1 VKRRVRPT
9 LARSAYD
16 RAAHRRADDDWL
28 QKVWPGADV
37 LAVSADGFSPV
48 RPTGG
53 GMELVFRPGTDVD
66 PGLPRTFLGEDDGRV
81 FFSVSAPREPDWQSL
96 RVVAATLD
104 DLNAGLLAAAVA
116 LAAWHDTHRFCP
128 RCGAPT
134 QPISAGWA
142 TECTVDETLHFPRT
156 DPAVIM
162 LVHDGADRCVLGRG
176 PQWDEGRFSILAGFV
191 EAGESAEAAVAR
203 EVQEE
208 VGLRVRR
215 VRYVSSQPWPFPAS
229 LMLGF
234 TALADS
240 GQPIRL
246 HDGELAEAGWF
257 TREEV
262 RAARTWG
269 EAGAAWPQDWPTP
282 LRALPG
288 NASIANT
295 LLTDWLRG

>member
-1 VKRRVRPT
+1 MKRRVRPT
-9 LARSAYD
+9 LARSAHD
-16 RAAHRRADDDWL
+16 RAAYRRADDGWL
-28 QKVWPGADV
+28 EKVWPGADV
-37 LAVSADGFSPV
+37 LAVSPDGFAPV
-48 RPTGG
+48 RPTDA
-53 GMELVFRPGTDVD
+53 GMELVFRPGGDLD
-66 PGLPRTFLGEDDGRV
+66 PDLPRTFLGEHDGRV
-81 FFSVSAPREPDWQSL
+81 FFCISEPREADWQSL

-134 QPISAGWA
+134 RPVSAGWA
-142 TECTVDETLHFPRT
+142 TQCTVDETLHFPRT

-234 TALADS
+234 TAVADS
-240 GQPIRL
+240 SQPVRL

-257 TREEV
+257 TRDEV
-262 RAARTWG
+262 RAARSWG
-269 EAGAAWPQDWPTP
+269 EAGTEWPRDWPTP

-288 NASIANT
+288 NASIANS
-295 LLTDWLRG
+295 LLNNWLRG

>member
-1 VKRRVRPT
+1 
-9 LARSAYD
+9 
-16 RAAHRRADDDWL
+16 
-28 QKVWPGADV
+28 
-37 LAVSADGFSPV
+37 
-48 RPTGG
+48 
-53 GMELVFRPGTDVD
+53 
-66 PGLPRTFLGEDDGRV
+66 
-81 FFSVSAPREPDWQSL
+81 
-96 RVVAATLD
+96 
-104 DLNAGLLAAAVA
+104 
-116 LAAWHDTHRFCP
+116 
-128 RCGAPT
+128 
-134 QPISAGWA
+134 
-142 TECTVDETLHFPRT
+142 VDETLHFPRT

-203 EVQEE
+203 EVHEE

-240 GQPIRL
+240 GQSIRL
-246 HDGELAEAGWF
+246 RDGELAEAGWF

-269 EAGAAWPQDWPTP
+269 EAGATWPQDWPTP